1 MLQNELRPNATQ
13 QSPHTVSRTKMCAR
27 CNGEESVMFR
37 VQHKPGKTWVFLCK
51 PCVEA
56 VKVDNPFYRYGGT
69 WKG

>member
-1 MLQNELRPNATQ
+1 M
-13 QSPHTVSRTKMCAR
+13 SKTKVCER

-37 VQHKPGKTWVFLCK
+37 AQHQPGKRWVFLCK
-51 PCVEA
+51 PCVKE